1 MDIFFFLLQDAG
13 GAGGGTPPAPASG
26 PGELLRMLPM
36 LGMILIVMYFL
47 MIRPQSKMRKE
58 RDAMLSGLKKNDHV
72 VTTGGIYGVIKQVK
86 PDDPYLT
93 LCVDERNDLCIRVSK
108 DSIAKLEGDAKAEP
122 KAEPQDNKK
131 G

>member
-1 MDIFFFLLQDAG
+1 MDMLFFLQDAAG
-13 GAGGGTPPAPASG
+13 SSAGAPPAPASG

-36 LGMILIVMYFL
+36 LGMILVVMYFL

-58 RDAMLSGLKKNDHV
+58 RDQMLAALKKNDHV
-72 VTTGGIYGVIKQVK
+72 LTNGGIYGVIKQVK

-93 LCVDERNDLCIRVSK
+93 LCVDERNDVCIRESK
-108 DSIAKLEGDAKAEP
+108 DSIAKLEGYAKAEP

-131 G
+131 S